1 MGIFNRFESILLLI
15 FRTLRPI
22 LTHSGRFHVL
32 EFLLFSL
39 SLKLSLQGP
48 FCLLVKLAC
57 ITLFHFISS
66 SQALST
72 LFILLVFWGLAGLGE
87 SLSLLNFSLMHL
99 CGLQR
104 AFSLDFMDL
113 LLSEAEIN
121 IFRLEIC
128 MDDLAHSVQ
137 KIQANQALLCHLSN
151 DWQRSSFIVVSF
163 NYF

>member
-1 MGIFNRFESILLLI
+1 MGS
-15 FRTLRPI
+15 
-22 LTHSGRFHVL
+22 V
-32 EFLLFSL
+32 FLLFVVL
-39 SLKLSLQGP
+39 
-48 FCLLVKLAC
+48 
-57 ITLFHFISS
+57 
-66 SQALST
+66 
-72 LFILLVFWGLAGLGE
+72 GLAGLGE
-87 SLSLLNFSLMHL
+87 SLSLLNLSLRHL